1 MWFLYHS
8 SLAANPIRE
17 HAVSYPSTPKLSM
30 HGSCLQ
36 WAVNTF
42 SAPTPLWGESGSKC
56 RLKSHLCKY
65 LFFTRS
71 IFKGTVFKIVYM
83 YNKITL
89 PLMQEVQTWW
99 ELLFFFFVSQ
109 ASPGFTE
116 AYSKCPS
123 LTLKTIPNAYKWDWS
138 HNRCVTSR
146 GNRGKSQLCYSSYVW
161 TQIIAMVVTVTGR
174 LLKTSLEFRKNN
186 SKVCFVCFM
195 ISFS

>member
-99 ELLFFFFVSQ
+99 ELLFFFFLYLKLPPVSPRLIQ
-109 ASPGFTE
+109 NVQVSHLKLYQMHTSETDPITGVWHQE
-116 AYSKCPS
+116 AIEARVSCATAVMCEHKS
-123 LTLKTIPNAYKWDWS
+123 LLW
-138 HNRCVTSR
+138 
-146 GNRGKSQLCYSSYVW
+146 
-161 TQIIAMVVTVTGR
+161 
-174 LLKTSLEFRKNN
+174 LLL
-186 SKVCFVCFM
+186 
-195 ISFS
+195 